1 MCVYIYIYICIR
13 VERKGGRER
22 ERERKR
28 ERERISYAK
37 LPVNLDHEGLASS
50 QPEACATAEA
60 AALQATLGFGRSH
73 AARCVLLYLEV
84 HG

>member
-1 MCVYIYIYICIR
+1 MYKSKR
-13 VERKGGRER
+13 DREGERERERASERER
-22 ERERKR
+22 ERERD
-28 ERERISYAK
+28 RISYAK
-37 LPVNLDHEGLASS
+37 LPVNIDHEGLASS